1 MSRLDAMMNQYK
13 TNSTSSKTTK
23 KSNVFDE
30 NNYFGTF
37 LEKGTNSAQKQ
48 IRIVEPVGENDSPFV
63 EIHGHKKKVDGK
75 WRTFIC
81 PKHEKGE
88 KCPFCEAREILLAE
102 GSQESRKEAIQFSAK
117 KMYVAKVID
126 RMNPEHGIKFWR
138 FNHHYKN
145 AGTFDKINAANGTL
159 PKGEDPTA
167 TENGRDMIIS
177 ITRDGDKSVVTGINY
192 NMTQTPLSE
201 DLEQVKSWKESAAEK
216 TWEGVYSIKP
226 YEYLEIIVRG
236 GVPMWEKNANGE
248 GGNWIDKVEADAAS
262 KTPESAHDT
271 ELSMGVANANA
282 SETPA
287 VPLDSVSGTVSP
299 VLETATPVVVTP
311 VVVTPVVATPVAV
324 TPPVVEE
331 EDDDLPF

>member
-13 TNSTSSKTTK
+13 TNSTPTSKKK
-23 KSNVFDE
+23 KSNVFNED
-30 NNYFGTF
+30 NYFGTF
-37 LEKGTNSAQKQ
+37 LEKGINSAQKQ
-48 IRIVEPVGENDSPFV
+48 IRIVEPEGELESPFL
-63 EIHGHKKKVDGK
+63 EIFGHKKKVDGK

-102 GSQESRKEAIQFSAK
+102 GSAESKKESNQFSAK

-126 RMNPEHGIKFWR
+126 RENPEHGVKFWR

-145 AGTFDKINAANGTL
+145 AGTFDKINAANATL
-159 PKGEDPTA
+159 PKTEDPLSSV
-167 TENGRDMIIS
+167 NGRDMIIS
-177 ITRDGDKSVVTGINY
+177 ITRDGDASVVTGINY
-192 NMTQTPLSE
+192 NMAQTPLS
-201 DLEQVKSWKESAAEK
+201 DDAEQLATWRASANEK
-216 TWEGVYSIKP
+216 TWEDVYSVKP

-248 GGNWIDKVEADAAS
+248 GGQWVDKVEAEA
-262 KTPESAHDT
+262 KPTTPEEAHDT

-282 SETPA
+282 
-287 VPLDSVSGTVSP
+287 
-299 VLETATPVVVTP
+299 
-311 VVVTPVVATPVAV
+311 ATPVAETAAPAPESAAPVTETVAPVAETV
-324 TPPVVEE
+324 TPTSPAQAEEEE

>member
-13 TNSTSSKTTK
+13 TNSTPSKTTK
-23 KSNVFDE
+23 KSNVFNED
-30 NNYFGTF
+30 NYFGTF

-126 RMNPEHGIKFWR
+126 RMNPDHGIKFWR

-159 PKGEDPTA
+159 PAGEDPVDT
-167 TENGRDMIIS
+167 TTGRDMIIS
-177 ITRDGDKSVVTGINY
+177 VTRDGEMSVVTGINY
-192 NMTQTPLSE
+192 NMSQTPLSE
-201 DLEQVKSWKESAAEK
+201 DAEQVKAWKESAAEK
-216 TWEGVYSIKP
+216 TWEGVYSVKP

-248 GGNWIDKVEADAAS
+248 GGKWVDKVEVDAAP
-262 KTPESAHDT
+262 KTPEAAHDT

-282 SETPA
+282 STTPA
-287 VPLDSVSGTVSP
+287 P
-299 VLETATPVVVTP
+299 VAETVTP
-311 VVVTPVVATPVAV
+311 VAETPV
-324 TPPVVEE
+324 TPPVVDE